1 MRSVPVASKPPKRVQ
16 PPRDPKREARI
27 AELRRQYR
35 AGTYV
40 VNTEELSAKIVEKH
54 IVR

>member
-1 MRSVPVASKPPKRVQ
+1 MRSVPVASKPSKQAQ
-16 PPRDPKREARI
+16 PPRDSKREARI

-35 AGTYV
+35 AGTYT
-40 VNTEELSAKIVEKH
+40 VNAEELSAKIVEKH

>member
-1 MRSVPVASKPPKRVQ
+1 MISVLVASKPAKPA
-16 PPRDPKREARI
+16 PREREQKREARI

-54 IVR
+54 IIR

>member
-1 MRSVPVASKPPKRVQ
+1 MRSVPVPAKPPK
-16 PPRDPKREARI
+16 PAPREHDSKREARI